1 MFSYSK
7 ILKVMALLVLA
18 FVNSS
23 CQDSASP
30 GVDLLTC
37 DLPQI
42 PNTAGTACIDPPPL
56 QCPAPLVP
64 NADNNACVA
73 GADPNAPPPSVK
85 PGPNQAILFYNRANK
100 GAANDPADT
109 SYDRWKL
116 HTWNDD
122 KCNSYAQDSLA
133 ASWGNGVVHTGI
145 DPNYGAYWI
154 LNLKDGYTDCANF
167 IIHDIDEK
175 EMGGADFQMNLVQD
189 DPDFVRMNW
198 TISGFAGVFEFPILK
213 LGAVI
218 QDFAAH
224 WIDTNTLIWNV
235 DPTSFA
241 TAKLHY
247 SATADLTLDAT
258 TGVSGS
264 SIDLTQ
270 TTLTPEQEALVP
282 LQKTWT
288 AFTGTWTA
296 DEAKAIL
303 KGQIVVA
310 TSDDAGL
317 PVSATHVQ
325 ADKVLDDLYTKG
337 TADADEATLGITYNG
352 TDVTASLWAPTA
364 QDVKLKVYDAAK
376 VLVSTEQMVE
386 DPATGIWSFTG
397 SVLDR
402 QFYRYELTVYHPKTD
417 KIETTEA
424 TDPYSV
430 SLSTNGDYSQFVNLD
445 DADLKPTGWD
455 TQVVPTVANPEDA
468 VIYEGHIRNFSA
480 RDQSTTDVN
489 RGKFMAFTETT
500 SEPVKHLQE
509 LVASGL
515 NYFKLLPANDIASI
529 NEDASTIVD
538 LTDTVADL
546 CAVNSSAP
554 VCGVESDTAT
564 LQSVMESYAPY
575 SEDAQALVNAM
586 RGYDSYNWG
595 YDPEHFNVPDGI
607 YSSNPD
613 GVARILEMRSMVK
626 ALHDMGLRVS
636 MDMVYNHTN
645 SAGLF
650 DNSVFDKVVPG
661 YYHRRDPITGNVQ
674 QTTCCNDTALE
685 NRMMDKFMEDS
696 LLLWSG
702 QYSIDSYRF
711 DIMSAGSKA
720 QMLAAREAV
729 RTVDAD
735 TFFYGEGWDR
745 GDLGFENATQINM
758 AGSEIATFNDRL
770 RDAVRNVALFSGDGS
785 DGNMSQQ
792 DTVRLGMAGTQA
804 DFILKDF
811 KGVASAGSSF
821 SQSAY
826 GKDPA
831 DIINYVSNHD
841 NETLWDKLQFGL
853 GIGVSAADRVRI
865 DIVASSIPLMSQGI
879 PYLQMGQELLR
890 SKSMDQNSF
899 DSGDWFNF
907 VDFTKMTNNW
917 NVGLPLAQDNQS
929 RWSDIVSRSSNPNTM
944 TNATDINFSDAVF
957 KEFLQI
963 RNSSSLFRLT
973 TSADISARVGFHN
986 IGKNQKQ
993 GLIVMSIDDGTGLTD
1008 LDPANDAIVVVVN
1021 GTSSEQS
1028 QTVLTASGFQLSAI
1042 QAASVD
1048 STVQGA
1054 SFTEGTGEGT
1064 FTVPAFTTAVFV
1076 KPQGASQG
1084 AGLSAF
1090 ATSGAPDVVPYGS
1103 TTIFVRG
1110 EMNGWGEADP
1120 MDYKGGGIYRVSIPL
1135 TGGTSYAFKV
1145 ASSDWSTVDLGTAAG
1160 DEVVSENVVKN
1171 LVSGGA
1177 NISFTPGIDATYVFE
1192 VNAFDTA
1199 APTLKVFN
1207 EEPFPGTTVFIRGDM
1222 NGWGEN
1228 DPMTYEGGGIY
1239 KVNLTLT
1246 AADYAFKVASSDW
1259 ATVNMGANSP
1269 SNTTVNLAEPYALLA
1284 GSNDNLGITIP
1295 ADDEYSFIFDGS
1307 FIDSPKLSVWT
1318 TKMFGATPVF
1328 LRGDMNGWGETDTMT
1343 YQGNS
1348 VYSVDI
1354 ALTIGTYNFKVASSD
1369 WATIN
1374 LGAQGPDAVDKTVS
1388 LDSGYILVAGS
1399 NDNMAIDITTDGT
1412 YTFEVTGPDP
1422 TAPTLKVISP
1432 P

>member
-7 ILKVMALLVLA
+7 ILKIMALLVLVFA
-18 FVNSS
+18 NSG
-23 CQDSASP
+23 CQNSPQP
-30 GVDLLTC
+30 GVELLTC

-42 PNTAGTACIDPPPL
+42 PNTAGTMCIDPPPL
-56 QCPAPLVP
+56 QCPPPLVP
-64 NADNNACVA
+64 NADNNQCIA
-73 GADPNAPPPSVK
+73 GADPNAPTPSVK

-100 GAANDPADT
+100 GATNDANDS

-122 KCNSYAQDSLA
+122 TCNSYAPDSLA
-133 ASWGNGVVHTGI
+133 ASWQNGVQHTGI

-154 LNLKDGYTDCANF
+154 LNLKDGYTSCANF

-224 WIDTNTLIWNV
+224 WIDTNTIIWNV
-235 DPTSFA
+235 DPASFDTA
-241 TAKLHY
+241 TLHY
-247 SATADLTLDAT
+247 SATADLELDPN
-258 TGVSGS
+258 TGVNGTK
-264 SIDLTQ
+264 IDLTQ

-282 LQKTWT
+282 QQKTWT

-303 KGQIVVA
+303 KDQIVVS
-310 TSDDAGL
+310 TTDVDGL
-317 PVSATHVQ
+317 PVAATHVQ
-325 ADKVLDDLYTKG
+325 TAKVLDALYTRG
-337 TADADEATLGITYNG
+337 AADADEATLGVTYNG
-352 TDVTASLWAPTA
+352 MDVTTSLWAPTA
-364 QDVKLKVYDAAK
+364 QDVKLKVYDASK
-376 VLVSTEQMVE
+376 NLISTEQMTE

-397 SVLDR
+397 SNLDR
-402 QFYRYELTVYHPKTD
+402 QFYRFELTEYHPKTD
-417 KIETTEA
+417 KIETVEA

-445 DADLKPTGWD
+445 DADLKPAGWD

-468 VIYEGHIRNFSA
+468 VFYEGHIRDFSA
-480 RDQSTTDVN
+480 LDQSTTAEN
-489 RGKFMAFTETT
+489 RGKYMAFTETS

-509 LVASGL
+509 LVSNGL
-515 NYFKLLPANDIASI
+515 NYFKLLPVNDIASI
-529 NEDASTIVD
+529 NEDSSTIVD

-546 CAVNSSAP
+546 CAVNASAP

-564 LQSVMESYAPY
+564 LKSVMESYAPY
-575 SEDAQALVNAM
+575 SEDAQALTNAM
-586 RGYDSYNWG
+586 RGYDSFNWG

-645 SAGLF
+645 SAGLY

-661 YYHRRDPITGNVQ
+661 YYHRLDPITGQVQ
-674 QTTCCNDTALE
+674 QSTCCNDTALE

-696 LLLWSG
+696 LVMWSS
-702 QYSIDSYRF
+702 QYSIDAYRF
-711 DIMSAGSKA
+711 DIMSAGSKD
-720 QMLAAREAV
+720 QMVAARDAV
-729 RTVDAD
+729 RTVDPD
-735 TFFYGEGWDR
+735 TFLFGEGWDR
-745 GDLGFENATQINM
+745 GDLGFVNATQTNM
-758 AGSEIATFNDRL
+758 AGTEIATFNDRL
-770 RDAVRNVALFSGDGS
+770 RDAVRNIALFSGDGS
-785 DGNMSQQ
+785 DANLAQQ

-804 DFILKDF
+804 DYILKDY
-811 KGVASAGSSF
+811 KGVASTGSSF
-821 SQSAY
+821 AQSAY

-853 GIGVSAADRVRI
+853 DVGVSAADRVRI
-865 DIVASSIPLMSQGI
+865 DNVAASIPLLSQGI
-879 PYLQMGQELLR
+879 PFLQMGQEMLR
-890 SKSMDQNSF
+890 SKSMDQNSY

-929 RWSDIVSRSSNPNTM
+929 RWTDIVGRSSNPNTV
-944 TNATDINFSDAVF
+944 TSAADISFANAVF
-957 KEFLQI
+957 NEFLKI
-963 RNSSSLFRLT
+963 RNSSPLFRLT
-973 TSADISARVGFHN
+973 TSADIAARVGFHN
-986 IGKNQKQ
+986 IGKNQQQ

-1021 GTSSEQS
+1021 GTASTMS
-1028 QTVLTASGFQLSAI
+1028 QTVLTATGFQLSAI

-1054 SFTEGTGEGT
+1054 SFAEGTGEGT
-1064 FTVPAFTTAVFV
+1064 FTVPAYTTAVFV

-1084 AGLSAF
+1084 DGLSAF

-1103 TTIFVRG
+1103 TTVFVRG
-1110 EMNGWGEADP
+1110 EMNGWGEGDP
-1120 MDYKGGGIYRVSIPL
+1120 MAYKGGGIYRVSIPL
-1135 TGGTSYAFKV
+1135 VGGTSYAFKV
-1145 ASSDWSTVDLGTAAG
+1145 ASSDWSTVDLGANTG
-1160 DEVVSENVVKN
+1160 DEVVSENVEKN
-1171 LVSGGA
+1171 LVTAGA
-1177 NISFTPGIDATYVFE
+1177 NLSFTPGIDATYVFE
-1192 VNAFDTA
+1192 VNAFDTT

-1207 EEPFPGTTVFIRGDM
+1207 EEPFPGTTVFVRGDM
-1222 NGWGEN
+1222 NGWGET
-1228 DPMTYEGGGIY
+1228 DPMTYQGGGIY
-1239 KVNLTLT
+1239 KANLTLT
-1246 AADYAFKVASSDW
+1246 AGPYAFKVASSDW

-1269 SNTTVNLAEPYALLA
+1269 SNTTVNLTEAYSLLQ

-1295 ADDEYSFIFDGS
+1295 ADDEYSFIFDDS
-1307 FIDSPKLSVWT
+1307 FSDSPKLTVWT

-1328 LRGDMNGWGETDTMT
+1328 LRGSMNGWGETDTMT

-1348 VYSVDI
+1348 VYSVN
-1354 ALTIGTYNFKVASSD
+1354 LTLTAGNYAFKVASSD
-1369 WATIN
+1369 WATVN
-1374 LGAQGPDAVDKTVS
+1374 LGAQTTSNVVS
-1388 LDSGYILVAGS
+1388 LDTGYVLVPGS
-1399 NDNMAIDITTDGT
+1399 NDNLSIDIATDGN
-1412 YTFEVTGPDP
+1412 YKFEVTGPDP
-1422 TAPTLKVISP
+1422 AAPTLVVTPIP
-1432 P
+1432 